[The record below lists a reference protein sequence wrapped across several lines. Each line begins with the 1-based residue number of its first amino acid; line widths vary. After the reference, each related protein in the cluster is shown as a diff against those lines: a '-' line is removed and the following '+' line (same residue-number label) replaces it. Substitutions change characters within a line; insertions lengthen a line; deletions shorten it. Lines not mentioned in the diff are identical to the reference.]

1 MKFIADHDFHIH
13 TTVSSCCRD
22 ENQIPENLLQYAIRN
37 GFHKVC
43 ITNHLWDES
52 VPSEAEWHPDHT
64 YERLKTVLPL
74 PTHEGAKLLFG
85 AETDIDYNNVLGI
98 SKKTIDEMDFVTVA
112 TTHLHLAGNTVR
124 EKIQTPQQAAEI
136 WLEKIRALLNMDLPF
151 HKMGIA
157 HLTCGH
163 ILKNQTPQVIELLPH
178 EDLYGIFEECAN
190 KGVGIE
196 LNMKTLAM
204 DDETKNILMRPYYIA
219 KDCGCKFYL
228 GSDSHKQSALE
239 NIKAEFENI
248 ITLLDLQEKDK
259 FPLVKRS

>member
-1 MKFIADHDFHIH
+1 MKYIADHDFHIH
-13 TTVSSCCRD
+13 TIVSSCCRD
-22 ENQIPENLLQYAIRN
+22 ENQTPQRLLRYAVEND
-37 GFHKVC
+37 FHKVC

-64 YERLKTVLPL
+64 CRRLKTVLPL
-74 PTHEGAKLLFG
+74 PTHQGVKLLFG
-85 AETDIDYNNVLGI
+85 AETDMDYNNILGI
-98 SKKTIDEMDFVTVA
+98 SRKTLDEMDFVTVA

-124 EKIQTPQQAAEI
+124 EKIQTPQEAAEI
-136 WLEKIRALLNMDLPF
+136 WLEKIRALLQMDLPF

-163 ILKNQTPQVIELLPH
+163 IMKGRSHEVIRLLQDK
-178 EDLYGIFEECAN
+178 DLYEIFEECAN

-204 DDETKNILMRPYYIA
+204 DDEIKNILMRPYYIA

-228 GSDSHKQSALE
+228 GSDAHKESALE

-248 ITLLDLQEKDK
+248 ISLLDLSENDK
-259 FPLVKRS
+259 FPLAKRD

>member
-1 MKFIADHDFHIH
+1 MKYIADHDFHIH

-22 ENQIPENLLQYAIRN
+22 ENQTPDRLLQYALQN
-37 GFHKVC
+37 DFHKVC
-43 ITNHLWDES
+43 ITNHFWDET
-52 VPSEAEWHPDHT
+52 VKSEAEWHPAHT

-74 PTHEGAKLLFG
+74 PKSEKATLLFG
-85 AETDIDYNNVLGI
+85 AEIDIDYNGVLGI
-98 SKKTIDEMDFVTVA
+98 SPQILDEMDFVTVA

-124 EKIQTPQQAAEI
+124 EKIQTPDEAAQI
-136 WLEKIRALLNMDLPF
+136 WLQKIRTLLQMDLPF

-163 ILKNQTPQVIELLPH
+163 IMKGSTPQVIELLPH
-178 EDLYGIFEECAN
+178 KDLYEIFEDCAT

-204 DDETKNILMRPYYIA
+204 DEEVKQILLRPYYIA

-228 GSDSHKQSALE
+228 GSDSHKGTALE
-239 NIKAEFENI
+239 TAKAEFESI
-248 ITLLDLQEKDK
+248 ITLLDLQENDK
-259 FPLVKRS
+259 FPLAKHN